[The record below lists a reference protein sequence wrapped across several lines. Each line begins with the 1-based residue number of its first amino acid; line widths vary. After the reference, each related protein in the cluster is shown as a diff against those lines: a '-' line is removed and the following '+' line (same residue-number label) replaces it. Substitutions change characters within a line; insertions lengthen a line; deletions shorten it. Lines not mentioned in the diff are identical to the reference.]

1 MKFGT
6 PVMALAFSLLASA
19 VWADTA
25 QNDATPATDRAA
37 VSVDGANGEQNW
49 KVVNGE
55 SADGQNTATQ
65 DEQSASRQDEQEGDQ
80 SAAAGVE
87 QGDRDH
93 AAASDDSA
101 TDQTA
106 SDENASDAQQDQ
118 AAAMR
123 DDDGV
128 SDSSAASAQ
137 SIDENTDVQTS
148 ETAKDEG
155 GDLMAALPNRDEDAA
170 ARALSSQAQAFQKF
184 MESVQGKMVVILP
197 QGWTGSVEN
206 LLESLK
212 DSSGSSEVVVLSQ
225 RGDAANA
232 TSPSVDDED
241 DNDDDD
247 DDDNS

>member
-6 PVMALAFSLLASA
+6 PVMALAFSLFASA

-37 VSVDGANGEQNW
+37 VSDGANGEQSW

-55 SADGQNTATQ
+55 PADGRSATTQ
-65 DEQSASRQDEQEGDQ
+65 DEQNAVRQDEQGVDQ
-80 SAAAGVE
+80 SAAADVG
-87 QGDRDH
+87 QGNRDQ
-93 AAASDDSA
+93 AATTDDSA
-101 TDQTA
+101 NDRTA

-118 AAAMR
+118 AAVTD

-128 SDSSAASAQ
+128 TDSSAVSSQAA
-137 SIDENTDVQTS
+137 

-155 GDLMAALPNRDEDAA
+155 GDLVAALPNRDADEAS
-170 ARALSSQAQAFQKF
+170 RALLSQAQAFQKF

-206 LLESLK
+206 LMESLK
-212 DSSGSSEVVVLSQ
+212 ESSGNSEVVVLSQ
-225 RGDAANA
+225 RGDAANTA
-232 TSPSVDDED
+232 SPSVDDED
-241 DNDDDD
+241 DNDDED